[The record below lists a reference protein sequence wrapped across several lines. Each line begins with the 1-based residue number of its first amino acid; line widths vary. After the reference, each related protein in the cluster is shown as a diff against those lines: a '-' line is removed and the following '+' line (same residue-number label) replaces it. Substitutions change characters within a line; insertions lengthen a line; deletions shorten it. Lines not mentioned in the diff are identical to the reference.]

1 MSEYSSRQT
10 TSSETSDQALLRGDD
25 AQKELWQRIS
35 SWHPDNPDDAFPFSV
50 RLQKEHGWI
59 ASFTAKAIEEYRRFL
74 FLSQVAGHVV
84 CPSEDVDQV
93 WHQHLTYTRSYWD
106 DLCAKVLR
114 AKLHH
119 QPTKGGRSEHQLY
132 TDLYSKTLASYES
145 WFGEQPDER
154 FWPCSLERFASKDV
168 QRVDRRKYFV
178 IPRPNLPM
186 PSEVLAAIS
195 VRLREIP
202 LWHRRKK
209 IVGFGLVA
217 LLAPAA
223 IPFGP
228 LDWVGPDFLKWY
240 AFVVVGAIIAAFVL
254 RHVLWPDEPELADNV
269 DYSEA
274 ACLTGNWK
282 LAVNAVLAKLLASK
296 QATAVVQGT
305 TTQFLLN
312 GTERPTGS
320 DFEKR
325 VIQALDQPSS
335 LTLSEVHHEMQ
346 ESGERLEESLRQR
359 GLLPG
364 NASYALAPRLFSSLL
379 MVVVGIIGVAKV
391 SVGISRGKPVG
402 FLVLMLIVPSILA
415 VWFLLRPRLTASA
428 RRWLRQQQS
437 DRAELMKDVGDESR
451 SPEQI
456 ALGTALFGA
465 AALAG
470 TQFMPLKTAW
480 QSNRGEPGSSGCA
493 TAGCGANACG
503 GAGGGGGCGGD
514 GGSGCG
520 GCGGGG
526 D

>member
-1 MSEYSSRQT
+1 MSGYSSRQT
-10 TSSETSDQALLRGDD
+10 TPWDASHQALIRGNDS
-25 AQKELWQRIS
+25 QQELWRRLS
-35 SWHPDNPDDAFPFSV
+35 SWHPDNPDDALPFSV
-50 RLQKEHGWI
+50 RLQKEHGWT
-59 ASFTAKAIEEYRRFL
+59 ASYTSKAIEEYRRFL
-74 FLSQVAGHVV
+74 FLSQVAGHIV

-106 DLCAKVLR
+106 ELCAKVLR
-114 AKLHH
+114 QKLHH

-132 TDLYSKTLASYES
+132 TDLYSKTLASYEA
-145 WFGEQPDER
+145 WFGEQPDKHL
-154 FWPCSLERFASKDV
+154 WPCPQERFASKDV

-178 IPRPNLPM
+178 IPRPKLSM

-202 LWHRRKK
+202 FWHRRKK
-209 IVGFGLVA
+209 IFGFGLVA

-240 AFVVVGAIIAAFVL
+240 AVLVIGAIIAAFVL
-254 RHVLWPDEPELADNV
+254 RHILWPDEPELDDNV

-282 LAVNAVLAKLLASK
+282 LAVNAVLAKLIASK

-312 GTERPTGS
+312 GSERTTGS

-346 ESGERLEESLRQR
+346 EAGEKLEESLRQR
-359 GLLPG
+359 GLLTG

-379 MVVVGIIGVAKV
+379 MAVVVIIGIAKV
-391 SVGISRGKPVG
+391 SVGVSRGKPVG
-402 FLVLMLIVPSILA
+402 FLILMMIVPCILA

-437 DRAELMKDVGDESR
+437 DRVELKNDVGDESR

-465 AALAG
+465 AALAS
-470 TQFMPLKTAW
+470 TQLMPLRTAW
-480 QSNRGEPGSSGCA
+480 QGNRSEPGSSGCA
-493 TAGCGANACG
+493 TAGCGT
-503 GAGGGGGCGGD
+503 AGGGGAGCGGD
-514 GGSGCG
+514 GGGGGGCG

>member
-223 IPFGP
+223 IP
-228 LDWVGPDFLKWY
+228 LD
-240 AFVVVGAIIAAFVL
+240 
-254 RHVLWPDEPELADNV
+254 R
-269 DYSEA
+269 S
-274 ACLTGNWK
+274 
-282 LAVNAVLAKLLASK
+282 
-296 QATAVVQGT
+296 
-305 TTQFLLN
+305 
-312 GTERPTGS
+312 TGS
-320 DFEKR
+320 
-325 VIQALDQPSS
+325 
-335 LTLSEVHHEMQ
+335 
-346 ESGERLEESLRQR
+346 
-359 GLLPG
+359 
-364 NASYALAPRLFSSLL
+364 
-379 MVVVGIIGVAKV
+379 
-391 SVGISRGKPVG
+391 
-402 FLVLMLIVPSILA
+402 
-415 VWFLLRPRLTASA
+415 A
-428 RRWLRQQQS
+428 R
-437 DRAELMKDVGDESR
+437 
-451 SPEQI
+451 I
-456 ALGTALFGA
+456 F
-465 AALAG
+465 
-470 TQFMPLKTAW
+470 
-480 QSNRGEPGSSGCA
+480 
-493 TAGCGANACG
+493 
-503 GAGGGGGCGGD
+503 
-514 GGSGCG
+514 
-520 GCGGGG
+520 
-526 D
+526 